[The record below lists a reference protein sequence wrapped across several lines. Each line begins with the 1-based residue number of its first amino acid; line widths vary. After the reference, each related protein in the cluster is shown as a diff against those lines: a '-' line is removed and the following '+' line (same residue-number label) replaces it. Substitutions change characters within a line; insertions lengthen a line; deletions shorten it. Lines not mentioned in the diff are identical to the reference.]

1 MISSLTDLV
10 YPSAAAPPP
19 AATAAMPSMRVQR
32 ADSKLS
38 CAEAEGTATVHRHSG
53 IPQAPIES
61 VLAAQSIEQE
71 YSVFDGI
78 SHFASPNFACGNFK
92 IGHFST
98 VTSENSGK
106 CVGAMYCHRYNLA

>member
-78 SHFASPNFACGNFK
+78 SHFASPNFDTFRLLHQRIRGNVSVQCTAIVIIWHK
-92 IGHFST
+92 ITTGPI
-98 VTSENSGK
+98 
-106 CVGAMYCHRYNLA
+106 